1 DLLEQFKEDRS
12 ALKLN
17 KHNVIA
23 RSMARTNSI
32 KRGQKLDEKGMRH
45 LTDQLF
51 ACTTPYVS
59 PFGNLTFTSFSLEE
73 LAKQFQKNN

>member
-1 DLLEQFKEDRS
+1 
-12 ALKLN
+12 
-17 KHNVIA
+17 
-23 RSMARTNSI
+23 MARTNSI